1 MNIEYDIF
9 KHLEITSLEPHDDY
23 VDSITYSEQKQ
34 IWNRLNRYVKDKR

>member
-23 VDSITYSEQKQ
+23 VDSITYGE
-34 IWNRLNRYVKDKR
+34 